1 MDANVIDDSDYVAR
15 ARALAP
21 LILPLAREIDT
32 QRALPPQVA
41 SRLIGDRFFRLL
53 QPKSLGGAELHPV
66 AFSQVTE
73 ALAALDASVGW
84 CVCQNNGCSMTTAY
98 LGADAAAEIF
108 GPDTGILA
116 WGPPG
121 APFEALPVEGGYR
134 ISGTWRFASGSQN
147 ASWLGA
153 HMRIAGSKTVRT
165 MIFPKTQVRMVDI
178 WHTVGLRGTASN
190 EYVAENLFVP
200 AHHTCSRD
208 NPAERREQ
216 GLLYRFASNQLYSVG
231 FAGVAMGIARGVIDA
246 FLALPEEKV
255 SRGASKPM
263 RENNVIQSQMAQS
276 VARLRSARA
285 NLHNTWQEA
294 WEHVVATGEQ
304 TLEDRTMIRLAST
317 WAIHQA
323 REVVSTLYHAA
334 GSVAIFEEHPFER
347 RLRDIHTVAQQ
358 AQGRQLHFE
367 TVGQILLGV
376 ATENQF

>member
-153 HMRIAGSKTVRT
+153 HMCRQQLVS
-165 MIFPKTQVRMVDI
+165 
-178 WHTVGLRGTASN
+178 
-190 EYVAENLFVP
+190 
-200 AHHTCSRD
+200 
-208 NPAERREQ
+208 
-216 GLLYRFASNQLYSVG
+216 FA
-231 FAGVAMGIARGVIDA
+231 
-246 FLALPEEKV
+246 P
-255 SRGASKPM
+255 P
-263 RENNVIQSQMAQS
+263 
-276 VARLRSARA
+276 
-285 NLHNTWQEA
+285 
-294 WEHVVATGEQ
+294 
-304 TLEDRTMIRLAST
+304 
-317 WAIHQA
+317 
-323 REVVSTLYHAA
+323 
-334 GSVAIFEEHPFER
+334 
-347 RLRDIHTVAQQ
+347 
-358 AQGRQLHFE
+358 
-367 TVGQILLGV
+367 
-376 ATENQF
+376 

>member
-1 MDANVIDDSDYVAR
+1 MDATPHELPDYPAR

-21 LILPLAREIDT
+21 LITPLARDIDE
-32 QRALPPQVA
+32 QRGLPRNVVD
-41 SRLIGDRFFRLL
+41 RLIGDGFFRLL

-66 AFSQVTE
+66 EFTKTTE
-73 ALAALDASVGW
+73 TLAAMDASVGW

-98 LGADAAAEIF
+98 LSEAAAQEIF

-121 APFEALPVEGGYR
+121 APFEAVKVDGGYR

-147 ASWLGA
+147 ATWLGA
-153 HMRIAGSKTVRT
+153 HMRIAGTNTVRT
-165 MIFPKTQVRMVDI
+165 MIFPKTSVRMVDI
-178 WHTVGLRGTASN
+178 WHTLGLRGTASN
-190 EYVAENLFVP
+190 EYVAEDLFVP
-200 AHHTCSRD
+200 DHHTCSRD

-216 GLLYRFASNQLYSVG
+216 GLLYRFTSNQLYSVG
-231 FAGVAMGIARGVIDA
+231 FAGVGMGIARGMIDA
-246 FLALPEEKV
+246 FLSLPVEKV

-263 RENNVIQSQMAQS
+263 RENNVVQSQLAQS

-285 NLHNTWQEA
+285 NLHNTWHEA

-304 TLEDRTMIRLAST
+304 TMEDRTMTRLAST
-317 WAIHQA
+317 WAITQA
-323 REVVSTLYHAA
+323 REVVNTLYHAA
-334 GSVAIFEEHPFER
+334 GSIAIFEEQPFER
-347 RLRDIHTVAQQ
+347 RMRDIHTVAQQ
-358 AQGRQLHFE
+358 SQGRQLHFE